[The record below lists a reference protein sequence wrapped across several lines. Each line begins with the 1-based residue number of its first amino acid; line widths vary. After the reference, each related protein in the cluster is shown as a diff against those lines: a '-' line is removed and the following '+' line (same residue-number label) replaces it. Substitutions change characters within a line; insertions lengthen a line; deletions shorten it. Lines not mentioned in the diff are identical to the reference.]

1 MRSIESLIKLDLA
14 FSIMCLRHKYHRP
27 MVRLSR
33 AISHTGDG
41 HLYAVV
47 GLLAFL
53 FGGEQ
58 GKTLLVVGLLAFSIE
73 LPVYW
78 LAKNTF
84 KRERPSEIS
93 QLIVSFI
100 TPPDRYSLPSGHS
113 AAAFLMALNISHFY
127 PQLTLFAFTWAVL
140 IAFSRVVL
148 GVHFLSDVVLG
159 AVLGLGCT
167 IVSLAIAG
175 G

>member
-1 MRSIESLIKLDLA
+1 MMRSIESLIKLDLA
-14 FSIMCLRHKYHRP
+14 FSILCLQHKYHRP

-47 GLLAFL
+47 GLIAFL

-78 LAKNTF
+78 LAKNIF
-84 KRERPSEIS
+84 KRDTYSKAMADAGIGFAISSE
-93 QLIVSFI
+93 QFGLNWTGRYFENVWGDDPLIVRFDI
-100 TPPDRYSLPSGHS
+100 PFYLNNPPNQEEKFQFRWL
-113 AAAFLMALNISHFY
+113 
-127 PQLTLFAFTWAVL
+127 
-140 IAFSRVVL
+140 
-148 GVHFLSDVVLG
+148 
-159 AVLGLGCT
+159 LGLTYG
-167 IVSLAIAG
+167 I
-175 G
+175 